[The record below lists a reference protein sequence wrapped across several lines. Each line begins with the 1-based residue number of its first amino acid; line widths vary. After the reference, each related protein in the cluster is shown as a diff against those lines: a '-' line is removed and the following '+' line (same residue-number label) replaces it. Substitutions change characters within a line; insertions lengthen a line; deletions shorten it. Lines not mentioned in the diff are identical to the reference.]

1 MNGILLRWLQIQCG
15 LCLLTCAALGI
26 LLFQY
31 SQNVAIKSRSDRES
45 ETTIAIASKIDEM
58 RKIVPTA
65 GTQQST
71 HESVVSRVR
80 SGLAESNINESH
92 LGDIRSIGR
101 TVIQKTTLAREDTA
115 VVLKVVE
122 LIELF
127 SFVQSQE
134 SQAGILVS
142 GIELRTTAQDSDES
156 DKDKWDAQLT
166 LTQVIEQT
174 EKLPKN
180 KSKGEG

>member
-58 RKIVPTA
+58 RK
-65 GTQQST
+65 
-71 HESVVSRVR
+71 
-80 SGLAESNINESH
+80 
-92 LGDIRSIGR
+92 
-101 TVIQKTTLAREDTA
+101 
-115 VVLKVVE
+115 
-122 LIELF
+122 
-127 SFVQSQE
+127 
-134 SQAGILVS
+134 
-142 GIELRTTAQDSDES
+142 LRTTAQVSDES

-174 EKLPKN
+174 EKLPQN